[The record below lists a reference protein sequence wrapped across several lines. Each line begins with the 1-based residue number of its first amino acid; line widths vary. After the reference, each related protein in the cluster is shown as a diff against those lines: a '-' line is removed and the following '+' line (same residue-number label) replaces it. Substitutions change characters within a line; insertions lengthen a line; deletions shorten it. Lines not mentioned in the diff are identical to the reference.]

1 MIEAYKN
8 KRDTEVA
15 QAFRKFDADGSGAI
29 DKDELQAL
37 SKQLGHPLSEEQL
50 QKALED
56 LDLNKDGVIDFDEFC
71 RWYFTGMKPY
81 NNSTRSMLQV
91 GSKTSSIFDALSTQ
105 KLTEMIKADQSL
117 SKHRFS
123 IGFNEPTEAYV
134 AEASFHFCGP
144 WTELMVEN
152 AAGYRELLGSD
163 LKEEV
168 GEKYVNAYLE
178 YKI

>member
-1 MIEAYKN
+1 
-8 KRDTEVA
+8 
-15 QAFRKFDADGSGAI
+15 
-29 DKDELQAL
+29 
-37 SKQLGHPLSEEQL
+37 
-50 QKALED
+50 
-56 LDLNKDGVIDFDEFC
+56 
-71 RWYFTGMKPY
+71 MKPY

-178 YKI
+178 YKIQMKDSTGYKQHIKAIEKAIEGTDAKKNGWHIRFFPMDKQLMIRMYFSHASPAAPSIPDIIR